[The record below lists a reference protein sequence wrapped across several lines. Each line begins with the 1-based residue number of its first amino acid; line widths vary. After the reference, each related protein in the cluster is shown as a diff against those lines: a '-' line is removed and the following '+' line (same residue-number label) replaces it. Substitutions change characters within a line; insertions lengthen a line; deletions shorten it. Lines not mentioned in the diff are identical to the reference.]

1 VVGESGGVR
10 GRSVGGGI
18 RFVKIVNGKGRGN
31 MERMEITILII
42 AIIQE
47 YICWMTYKNW
57 FDHEI
62 TYCKMKDSYS
72 IIGMSILL
80 PFVIWIPIIPIVVI
94 WYTTGKKYLTA
105 RWMF

>member
-1 VVGESGGVR
+1 MTTL
-10 GRSVGGGI
+10 GI
-18 RFVKIVNGKGRGN
+18 I
-31 MERMEITILII
+31 ILIT

-72 IIGMSILL
+72 IIGMLILL
-80 PFVIWIPIIPIVVI
+80 PFVIWMPIIPIAVI
-94 WYTTGKKYLTA
+94 WYVTDKKYLTA